1 MYPDGRRVAV
11 EMDLTRKEAARVER
25 IFDQLMRSAYTTMEW
40 YAVSARHRQL
50 ILEQRRKWTFDRD
63 PEKVAR
69 AEAVTI
75 QAWSW

>member
-75 QAWSW
+75 QEWSW